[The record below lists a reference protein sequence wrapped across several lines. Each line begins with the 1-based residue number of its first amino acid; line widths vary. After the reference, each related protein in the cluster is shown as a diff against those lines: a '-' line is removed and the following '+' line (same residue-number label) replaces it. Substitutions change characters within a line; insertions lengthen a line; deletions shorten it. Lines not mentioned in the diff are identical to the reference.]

1 MKKTLLITLL
11 FLAFINLSAQE
22 KDKEQIITAVKFET
36 DKIILNNK
44 PAFNYSKLSNYFTI
58 SDLDGK
64 ELIT

>member
-44 PAFNYSKLSNYFTI
+44 PAFNYSKLPVVHY
-58 SDLDGK
+58 
-64 ELIT
+64 